1 MQSSGQE
8 QCLWST
14 LWRDQWNVKK
24 KITGSP
30 CFHENGG
37 KALHSPFVALNGHG
51 AKLRN
56 HDESFGFDKTGKWVH
71 ESAKDRVAYLKVTKR
86 PPTYF
91 SKTGALSLFYLDGRD
106 ADGKDISKTQTHVHG
121 TKFTDKM
128 MEKRIK
134 KQVKLEQRYKQK
146 TGISLG
152 NNVAKYLDYNRK
164 NTGVKL
170 PKTMAVP
177 VKKETNKPDP
187 TAWIV
192 FPSVEIEY
200 IRNEAMSTRLKR
212 LSMKN
217 SIENDG
223 FVDEIRHFDEK
234 KTWRNLNI
242 CHTSTLTFLNPTI
255 WTVQCRSL

>member
-1 MQSSGQE
+1 MPVVDSLARPME
-8 QCLWST
+8 
-14 LWRDQWNVKK
+14 RKRKK
-24 KITGSP
+24 SRVRHAFMKT
-30 CFHENGG
+30 GG

-56 HDESFGFDKTGKWVH
+56 HDESFGFDKSGKWVH

-106 ADGKDISKTQTHVHG
+106 ADGNPIKDISKTQTHVHG

-134 KQVKLEQRYKQK
+134 KQVKLEQRYKRK

-164 NTGVKL
+164 NTGDKL
-170 PKTMAVP
+170 PKAMTVP
-177 VKKETNKPDP
+177 VKK
-187 TAWIV
+187 
-192 FPSVEIEY
+192 
-200 IRNEAMSTRLKR
+200 R
-212 LSMKN
+212 
-217 SIENDG
+217 
-223 FVDEIRHFDEK
+223 EK
-234 KTWRNLNI
+234 AGL
-242 CHTSTLTFLNPTI
+242 TLHHG
-255 WTVQCRSL
+255 